1 MKSEKPKIAVLVAAY
16 NGEQYI
22 EKQLISI
29 LNQVGVKVSIYINL
43 DKSTDNTINVIK
55 RLMVTY
61 SNISIVSE
69 DKIFG
74 SACSNFFFS
83 LINIDLNKYDFISLS
98 DQDDFWFKNKLLRA
112 VSMINLKKVSSYS
125 SNVIA
130 VWPSKKR
137 KKIHK
142 SFSQK
147 PFDHFF
153 ESGGPG
159 NTYVFRKEFAIFLQK
174 FLKKNDQAIKKVE
187 HYDWFIYSLAK
198 EYDFKWYLDDFYSLE
213 YLQHENN
220 EIGANLGIKAYL
232 KRARLLIN
240 GSWFI
245 QSRIICSLTTKK
257 NEDFF
262 IKWSNLNF
270 YSFLF
275 LAYSSK
281 KCRRNIRDQ
290 LVFFVVCALLSVKS
304 LFVKSTS

>member
-1 MKSEKPKIAVLVAAY
+1 MKSDKPKIAVLMAAY
-16 NGEQYI
+16 NGEKYI

-29 LNQVGVKVSIYINL
+29 LNQVDVEVSIHINL
-43 DKSTDNTINVIK
+43 DKSSDNTLSVISK
-55 RLMVTY
+55 FKKTY
-61 SNISIVSE
+61 PNISIIS
-69 DKIFG
+69 DDISFG
-74 SACSNFFFS
+74 SACSNFFFLLS
-83 LINIDLNKYDFISLS
+83 SIDLNEYDFISLS
-98 DQDDFWFKNKLLRA
+98 DQDDVWFENKLIQA
-112 VSMINLKKVSSYS
+112 VSQIELKNVSSYS

-130 VWPSKKR
+130 VWPNKKR
-137 KKIHK
+137 KKIYK

-159 NTYVFRKEFAIFLQK
+159 NTYVFRKDFAVFLQE
-174 FLKKNDQAIKKVE
+174 FLKKNAEAIKKVE

-213 YLQHENN
+213 YLQHGNN

-232 KRARLLIN
+232 KRARLLFN

-245 QSRIICSLTTKK
+245 QSRIICSLTIKK
-257 NEDFF
+257 NQDFF
-262 IKWSNLNF
+262 IEWSNLNF

-281 KCRRNIRDQ
+281 KCRRNVRDQ
-290 LVFFVVCALLSVKS
+290 LVFFIVCTLLSLKS
-304 LFVKSTS
+304 LFIKSTL